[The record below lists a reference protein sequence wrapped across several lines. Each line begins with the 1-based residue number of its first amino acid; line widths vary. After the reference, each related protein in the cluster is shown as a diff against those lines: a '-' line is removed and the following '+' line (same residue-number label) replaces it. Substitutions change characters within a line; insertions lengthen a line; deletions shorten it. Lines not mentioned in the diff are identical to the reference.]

1 MSYYQILK
9 QRRLDLNLSIQDL
22 AIQTRLKPEYIRAIE
37 ENNLDIFS
45 DDFSYVRYFVHGY
58 CDAIGVNWNL
68 IKDEV
73 DANIN
78 AYAAARDQALYQAQV
93 KMIQSM
99 PSVTTAKKTT
109 RANRK
114 KRKRRSL
121 LSSAGKLSRSISWGN
136 QNRLSRLILVCAIC
150 VVGGLALVSYVGQQR
165 AAKSL
170 EQQKIARANEL
181 KAEEETTQ
189 RLAEDRKSRQDDS
202 STPVQTTLQIAPT
215 STKGVYDING
225 FNPANSTIHIDITP
239 GNEQTVTILWND
251 TPAFSSQ
258 VKSLFVY
265 DLNAKE
271 DGTITLIFA
280 NEQAQSKVKIDDLEI
295 PAEYLKAQSGHELKI
310 QFNVHFNGPL
320 NGESETASNEAAQHA
335 ASSEQ
340 GSDPDTEP
348 VVPVEDYTDSV
359 YEDPGYADPND
370 GYQYPAAGGS
380 DYTDSVYTDPGY
392 DPGYTD
398 PVLPDPG
405 YTDPVVP
412 DPGTSDFPMPDLGE
426 DVYVDADG
434 NPITW

>member
-78 AYAAARDQALYQAQV
+78 AYAAARDQALHQAQL

-99 PSVTTAKKTT
+99 PSVTAAKKTT

-136 QNRLSRLILVCAIC
+136 QNRLSRLILICAIC
-150 VVGGLALVSYVGQQR
+150 VVGGLALVSYLGQQR
-165 AAKSL
+165 AARSL

-202 STPVQTTLQIAPT
+202 AAPAQTALQIAPT

-271 DGTITLIFA
+271 DGTITLVFA

-295 PAEYLKAQSGHELKI
+295 PAECLTANANHEMRI

-320 NGESETASNEAAQHA
+320 TDQSNA
-335 ASSEQ
+335 ASSEAAGQ
-340 GSDPDTEP
+340 AVSSQQAEDSNTQP
-348 VVPVEDYTDSV
+348 VVPAEDYTDPV
-359 YEDPGYADPND
+359 YEDPGYMDPNS

-380 DYTDSVYTDPGY
+380 DYADSVDT

-412 DPGTSDFPMPDLGE
+412 DPGTGEFPMPDLGD